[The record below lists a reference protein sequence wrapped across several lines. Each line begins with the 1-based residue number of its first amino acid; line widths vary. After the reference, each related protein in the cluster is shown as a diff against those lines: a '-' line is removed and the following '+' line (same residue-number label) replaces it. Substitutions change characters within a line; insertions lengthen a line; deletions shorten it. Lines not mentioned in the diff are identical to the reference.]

1 MNILS
6 IDLGTYSVKFLEFRA
21 DGRHL
26 TLDHCQE
33 VVINDVAKDFN
44 KNLSISDLQQEIVKA
59 YLVDL
64 QFSGKIIQ
72 QIPRDLIT
80 HRFIELP
87 VNNRK
92 KAEQMIPHQL
102 DDNLPYSITKAHFT
116 SDLLRENNKFYAIVN
131 ITQTESFEQYFSTL
145 SRNKILPTH
154 MYSELSVFN
163 NYAQEYIPSQ
173 AVCIIDMGH
182 STCKAYFIFNGR
194 IVAAHSSYLAGKNI
208 TEMIA
213 EMYQISEAQAIEYKH
228 TKSFFL
234 TPNQYNDV
242 SEAQREFADIMK
254 QTLSPFVT
262 DFKRWELGFKV
273 RHAISL
279 EKILI
284 TGGTSN
290 IENIENYLSHTLG
303 LKVEKLQ
310 NLPIYRDKSESLAK
324 NFASYTL
331 GKLIA
336 STQITKKQP
345 VNFLRGLFSSGFSD
359 TIAIHSTF
367 FVASRVLIITAVIC
381 FGLFIDI
388 FTQLHKEGELDK
400 AITKQIKNPV
410 FELSPKDIR
419 KIKLTPKPVLTKLQ
433 KMERGIQNGIK
444 ALENSSNQGSIEM
457 LVELSRA
464 IGQNNKISMTSF
476 NVESKIA
483 LATFSTEDTRE
494 LSDLEKR
501 LRRST
506 LNDLRINFTPGET
519 ELSIEFRE

>member
-6 IDLGTYSVKFLEFRA
+6 IDLGTYSVKFLELRA

-33 VVINDVAKDFN
+33 VVLSDVAKDFDQN
-44 KNLSISDLQQEIVKA
+44 ISIADLQQEIVKA

-72 QIPRDLIT
+72 QIPRDLLT

-92 KAEQMIPHQL
+92 KAELMIPHQL
-102 DDNLPYSITKAHFT
+102 DDNLPFSISKAHFT
-116 SDLLRENNKFYAIVN
+116 SDLLREGNKFYAIIN
-131 ITQTESFEQYFSTL
+131 ITQNESFEHYFSSL

-154 MYSELSVFN
+154 MYSEMSVIN
-163 NYAQEYIPSQ
+163 CYAQEYFPTQ
-173 AVCIIDMGH
+173 PLCIIDMGH
-182 STCKAYFIFNGR
+182 STCKAYFICNGR

-208 TEMIA
+208 TEMIS
-213 EMYQISEAQAIEYKH
+213 EMYQISEAQAIDYKH

-234 TPNQYNDV
+234 TPNQYEEV
-242 SEAQREFADIMK
+242 SEAQREFAEIMK
-254 QTLSPFVT
+254 QTLSPFIT

-273 RHAISL
+273 KQAVSL
-279 EKILI
+279 ERILI

-290 IENIENYLSHTLG
+290 IENIENYLTHTLG
-303 LKVEKLQ
+303 VKTEKLQ
-310 NLPIYRDKSESLAK
+310 QLPIYRDKVELQNK
-324 NFASYTL
+324 KIASYTL

-336 STQITKKQP
+336 ATQIAKKQP
-345 VNFLRGLFSSGFSD
+345 ANFLRGLFSSGFSD

-367 FVASRVLIITAVIC
+367 FIASRVLLITSIIC
-381 FGLFIDI
+381 LGLFIDI

-400 AITKQIKNPV
+400 AINKQIKNPA

-419 KIKLTPKPVLTKLQ
+419 KIKMTPKPILSKMQ
-433 KMERGIQNGIK
+433 KMERGIQSGIK
-444 ALENSSNQGSIEM
+444 ALENASAQSSVEM
-457 LVELSRA
+457 LVELSRTV
-464 IGQNNKISMTSF
+464 GQNNKISMTSF
-476 NVESKIA
+476 NVESKMA
-483 LATFSTEDTRE
+483 LATFVAEDPRE
-494 LSDLEKR
+494 LDDLDKR
-501 LRRST
+501 LKRST
-506 LNDLRINFTPGET
+506 LNDLRINYTPGEQ